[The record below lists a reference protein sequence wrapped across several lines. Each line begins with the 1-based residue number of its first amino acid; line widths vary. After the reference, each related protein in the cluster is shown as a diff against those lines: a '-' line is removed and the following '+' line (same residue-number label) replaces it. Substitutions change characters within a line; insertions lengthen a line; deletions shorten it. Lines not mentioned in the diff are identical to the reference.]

1 MSRVFTTNDV
11 ITYDIG
17 TLANLPVGAQSFG
30 FIFKPTN
37 SHRGGVFDAKQGGSG
52 GSRQLGCNTFDNAGG
67 TVFFSDNGSV
77 STSYSAFI
85 GNWVLMMFTKPAG
98 TAQVRGHIYDYNAVT
113 WTHTDLGSVSVGAV
127 VDFLRQ
133 GQFDGGQW
141 LEATMLVMGAWV
153 GTELS
158 DANVETMEFS
168 LNAWTALSPSAL
180 WPYPDNTDP
189 IADIT
194 GNGADENARTGTTNS
209 SDAPVGWSFD
219 DLVSATFAIT
229 LPTLTSAFSAEAV
242 VQATFSSTLPA
253 LTMAASAEVSAG
265 ATFNITLPAL
275 TVAIVAEVPLEAT
288 FNITLPTIT
297 AAIQATVV
305 GSDLYVS
312 ALAAQLLACL
322 CAEIQNQPNPP
333 KHCCYRVGTEVA
345 HDAGPWVDQ
354 CCEGIAYVSLG
365 TTSPSSTFPDND
377 IARQASTNGCGPPS
391 WAQVFQVGI
400 IRCVPTGDDTGNPP
414 TCEEWNEA
422 GTQNIIDAFTLRQ
435 VECCMRDWIKNNE
448 GLFLGMGVIM
458 GAQTQGNP
466 LGGCV
471 ERSFTITIQFPN
483 DCDC

>member
-1 MSRVFTTNDV
+1 MSRIFTTNDV

-17 TLANLPVGAQSFG
+17 GLANLPTGALSFG

-37 SHRGGVFDAKQGGSG
+37 SHRGGIFDAKNGGAA
-52 GSRQLGCNTFDNAGG
+52 GSRQLGANTFDNAGG
-67 TVFFSDNGSV
+67 TVFFGVNGSV
-77 STSYSAFI
+77 STTYSTFI

-98 TAQVRGHIYDYNAVT
+98 TSQVRGHIYDYNTAT
-113 WTHTDLGSVSVGAV
+113 WTHTDLGAVSVGIA

-141 LEATMLVMGAWV
+141 LEASMLVMGAWV
-153 GTELS
+153 GTNLS

-168 LNAWTALSPSAL
+168 LNAWTALAPTAL

-194 GNGADENARTGTTNS
+194 GNGADENARTGTTAS
-209 SDAPVGWSFD
+209 ADAPVGWSFD
-219 DLVSATFAIT
+219 D
-229 LPTLTSAFSAEAV
+229 V
-242 VQATFSSTLPA
+242 VT
-253 LTMAASAEVSAG
+253 G
-265 ATFNITLPAL
+265 
-275 TVAIVAEVPLEAT
+275 T
-288 FNITLPTIT
+288 FNITLPTVTSALSAEASVEATFNATLPAVVALIEAEVPVQATFDITLPAIT

-305 GSDLYVS
+305 GSDIYVS

-322 CAEIQNQPNPP
+322 CEEIQNQPNPP
-333 KHCCYRVGTEVA
+333 ALCCYRVGTEIA

-365 TTSPSSTFPDND
+365 NTNPSNTFPEND

-391 WAQVFQVGI
+391 WAQLFRVGI
-400 IRCVPTGDDTGNPP
+400 IRCVPTGDDAGNPP
-414 TCEEWNEA
+414 TCDDWNAA
-422 GTQNIIDAFTLRQ
+422 GAQNIVDAFTLRQ
-435 VECCMRDWIKNNE
+435 VECCMRAWVKNNE

-471 ERSFTITIQFPN
+471 ERSFDITIQFPN
-483 DCDC
+483 DCDCS